1 MKRNFSL
8 PLLLVLLVF
17 VSFGCGRKVDTNLNS
32 SLTTNKNVGPEPV
45 DTAAIQAELLKLE
58 KEWVDAVKNRDVDTV
73 RRILADDIIM
83 TYPDGVRATKNEEVQ
98 SVESGAITA
107 ESWEVVDTKVTVLS
121 ADSAFITGKGIVK
134 NGFSKD
140 PKGGKPID
148 ISGEYYF
155 LDVYARK
162 NGRWQAVASQTTPIR
177 KQP

>member
-8 PLLLVLLVF
+8 TMLLALLAF
-17 VSFGCGRKVDTNLNS
+17 TSFGCGRTAETNLNS
-32 SLTTNKNVGPEPV
+32 GLTTNKNVAAEPLN
-45 DTAAIQAELLKLE
+45 TASIEAELLKLE
-58 KEWVDAVKNRDVDTV
+58 KEWVGAVKSRDAETI
-73 RRILADDIIM
+73 RRILADDIIL

-98 SVESGAITA
+98 AVETGVITA
-107 ESWEVVDTKVTVLS
+107 ESWEVVDTKVTVLN

-155 LDVYARK
+155 LDVYAKR

-177 KQP
+177 KQQ